1 MTFDPFSYPGP
12 SSSGARFR
20 DPAVGGGRDGRGD
33 RRDRGRQGPA
43 VPGGRWEDARSQA
56 HRDPIVWAYDPSV
69 QEGCD
74 SHSRVD
80 RPRAADHAADPSA
93 GGPDPYD
100 YGPAP
105 RARGPYDYGPA
116 PRARGP
122 YDYGSDPGDPGY
134 DYGAD
139 PRDEDPYDYDGPD
152 SDYSRRGPHRTRHHR
167 KLRAAARLFDVLMYA
182 RRLESSYYGP
192 DPCGPAPY
200 DYDPGPV
207 PRDPYYGPG
216 PWCPPRYV
224 PYRYPP
230 RPLYQHPPRYVPYRY
245 ALRRKSKVAAGL
257 LGIFLGCF
265 GAHNFYLGYTSRA
278 VAQLLITL
286 LSFGLLV
293 PVSVLW
299 GFIEGIIILCARP
312 GQPPWG
318 VDAHGVPL
326 TS

>member
-33 RRDRGRQGPA
+33 RRGRGRQGPA
-43 VPGGRWEDARSQA
+43 APGGRWGDARPQA
-56 HRDPIVWAYDPSV
+56 HRDPIAWAYDPSA

-80 RPRAADHAADPSA
+80 RPRAADYAADPFA
-93 GGPDPYD
+93 GRPDPYD
-100 YGPAP
+100 YGS
-105 RARGPYDYGPA
+105 A

-122 YDYGSDPGDPGY
+122 YDYGSDPRVEDFYDDRPDP
-134 DYGAD
+134 
-139 PRDEDPYDYDGPD
+139 
-152 SDYSRRGPHRTRHHR
+152 DYSRRGPRRTRRHR
-167 KLRAAARLFDVLMYA
+167 KLRAAARLFSVLMYA

-192 DPCGPAPY
+192 GPYGPAPY
-200 DYDPGPV
+200 DYGPGPV

-230 RPLYQHPPRYVPYRY
+230 RPLYQYPPRYVPYRY
-245 ALRRKSKVAAGL
+245 ALRRKSKAAAGL

-265 GAHNFYLGYTSRA
+265 GFHNFYLGYTGRA

-286 LSFGLLV
+286 LSIGLFA
-293 PVSVLW
+293 PVSALW
-299 GFIEGIIILCARP
+299 GFIEGIVILCARP

-318 VDAHGVPL
+318 VDARGVPL

>member
-43 VPGGRWEDARSQA
+43 APGGRWGDARPQA
-56 HRDPIVWAYDPSV
+56 HRDPIAWAYDPFA

-74 SHSRVD
+74 FHSRVD
-80 RPRAADHAADPSA
+80 RPRAADYAADPFA
-93 GGPDPYD
+93 GRPDPYD
-100 YGPAP
+100 YGS
-105 RARGPYDYGPA
+105 A

-122 YDYGSDPGDPGY
+122 YDYGSDPRVEDFYDDRPDP
-134 DYGAD
+134 A
-139 PRDEDPYDYDGPD
+139 
-152 SDYSRRGPHRTRHHR
+152 YSRRGPRRTRRHR
-167 KLRAAARLFDVLMYA
+167 KLRAAAGLFNVLMYA
-182 RRLESSYYGP
+182 RRLESSYYGLGP
-192 DPCGPAPY
+192 YGPAPY
-200 DYDPGPV
+200 DYGPGPV
-207 PRDPYYGPG
+207 PRDPYYGPD
-216 PWCPPRYV
+216 PWY
-224 PYRYPP
+224 
-230 RPLYQHPPRYVPYRY
+230 PPRYVPYRY

-265 GAHNFYLGYTSRA
+265 GAHNFYLGYTGRA

-286 LSFGLLV
+286 LSFGILA

-299 GFIEGIIILCARP
+299 GFVEGIVILCARP
-312 GQPPWG
+312 GQPLWG
-318 VDAHGVPL
+318 VDARGVPL

>member
-33 RRDRGRQGPA
+33 RRGRGRQGPA
-43 VPGGRWEDARSQA
+43 APGGRWEDARPQA
-56 HRDPIVWAYDPSV
+56 HRDPIAWAYDPSV
-69 QEGCD
+69 QKGCD

-80 RPRAADHAADPSA
+80 R
-93 GGPDPYD
+93 
-100 YGPAP
+100 YGSAP

-152 SDYSRRGPHRTRHHR
+152 PDYSRRGPHRTRHHR

-265 GAHNFYLGYTSRA
+265 GAHNFYLGYTSKA
-278 VAQLLITL
+278 VTQLLVTL

>member
-43 VPGGRWEDARSQA
+43 APGGRWGDARPQA
-56 HRDPIVWAYDPSV
+56 HRDPIAWAYDPSA

-80 RPRAADHAADPSA
+80 RPRAADYAADPFA
-93 GGPDPYD
+93 GRPDPYD
-100 YGPAP
+100 YGSAP
-105 RARGPYDYGPA
+105 RV
-116 PRARGP
+116 RGP
-122 YDYGSDPGDPGY
+122 YDYGSDPRVEDFYDDRPDPDYY
-134 DYGAD
+134 DDRPD
-139 PRDEDPYDYDGPD
+139 P
-152 SDYSRRGPHRTRHHR
+152 DYSRRGPRRTRRHR
-167 KLRAAARLFDVLMYA
+167 KLRAAAGLFNVLMYA

-192 DPCGPAPY
+192 GPYGPAPY
-200 DYDPGPV
+200 DYGPGPYGPAPYDYGPGPV
-207 PRDPYYGPG
+207 PRDPYYGPD
-216 PWCPPRYV
+216 PWY
-224 PYRYPP
+224 
-230 RPLYQHPPRYVPYRY
+230 PPRYVPYRY

-265 GAHNFYLGYTSRA
+265 GAHNFYLGYTGRA

-286 LSFGLLV
+286 LSFGILA

-299 GFIEGIIILCARP
+299 GFVEGIVILCARP
-312 GQPPWG
+312 GQLLWG
-318 VDAHGVPL
+318 VDARGVPL

>member
-43 VPGGRWEDARSQA
+43 APGGRWGDARPQA
-56 HRDPIVWAYDPSV
+56 HRDPIAWAYDPFA

-80 RPRAADHAADPSA
+80 RPRAADYAADPFA
-93 GGPDPYD
+93 GRPDPYD
-100 YGPAP
+100 YGS
-105 RARGPYDYGPA
+105 A

-122 YDYGSDPGDPGY
+122 YDYGSDPRVEDFYDDRPDP
-134 DYGAD
+134 
-139 PRDEDPYDYDGPD
+139 
-152 SDYSRRGPHRTRHHR
+152 DYSRRGPRRTRRHR
-167 KLRAAARLFDVLMYA
+167 KLRAAAGLFNVLMYA

-192 DPCGPAPY
+192 GPYGPAPY
-200 DYDPGPV
+200 DYGPGPV
-207 PRDPYYGPG
+207 PRDPYYGPD
-216 PWCPPRYV
+216 PWY
-224 PYRYPP
+224 
-230 RPLYQHPPRYVPYRY
+230 PPRYVPYRY

-265 GAHNFYLGYTSRA
+265 GAHNFYLGYTGRA

-286 LSFGLLV
+286 LSFGILA

-299 GFIEGIIILCARP
+299 GYVEGIVILCARP
-312 GQPPWG
+312 GQPLWG
-318 VDAHGVPL
+318 VDACGVPL

>member
-43 VPGGRWEDARSQA
+43 APGGRWGDARPQA
-56 HRDPIVWAYDPSV
+56 HRDPIAWAYDPSA

-80 RPRAADHAADPSA
+80 RPRAADYAADPFA
-93 GGPDPYD
+93 GRPDPYD
-100 YGPAP
+100 YGS
-105 RARGPYDYGPA
+105 A

-122 YDYGSDPGDPGY
+122 YDYGSDPRVEDFYDDRPDP
-134 DYGAD
+134 
-139 PRDEDPYDYDGPD
+139 
-152 SDYSRRGPHRTRHHR
+152 DYSRRGPRRTRRHR
-167 KLRAAARLFDVLMYA
+167 KLRAAAGLFNVLMYA

-192 DPCGPAPY
+192 GPYGPAPY
-200 DYDPGPV
+200 DYGPGPV
-207 PRDPYYGPG
+207 PRDPYYGPD
-216 PWCPPRYV
+216 PWY
-224 PYRYPP
+224 
-230 RPLYQHPPRYVPYRY
+230 PPRYVPYRY

-265 GAHNFYLGYTSRA
+265 GAHNFYLGYTGRA

-286 LSFGLLV
+286 LSFGILA

-299 GFIEGIIILCARP
+299 GFVEGIVILCARP
-312 GQPPWG
+312 GQPLWG
-318 VDAHGVPL
+318 VDARGVPL
-326 TS
+326 IS